1 MILSALLLTTMLIYE
16 ADTVR
21 GYMDVDRHA
30 PDCDCEGRRVRHLIW
45 RHPDCALSKKRPSRD
60 AIARDAAHIGKVTFL
75 KKEARGLQK
84 GHAGVTAAANRI
96 LFQK

>member
-1 MILSALLLTTMLIYE
+1 MIWSALLLTTMLIYE

-45 RHPDCALSKKRPSRD
+45 RHPDCALSKKRPGRD
-60 AIARDAAHIGKVTFL
+60 AIARDTAHIRKVTFL

-84 GHAGVTAAANRI
+84 GHAGMTAAANRI
-96 LFQK
+96 FIQK